1 MREIMKIMKILQFLQ
16 RIQNIIKIL
25 ELHMRIIQ
33 IRKHNRFQ
41 FANHETYKNYVIRY
55 EKSLHS
61 LKS

>member
-1 MREIMKIMKILQFLQ
+1 MKILHVTQ
-16 RIQNIIKIL
+16 RIRNIIKIL

-33 IRKHNRFQ
+33 IKTNHRIQ